1 MLLLICVVPL
11 TILLAYLLIMTNKIS
26 SEYDGIVR
34 RITKANAYNINF
46 KEDMDYV
53 MYIIVV
59 NSERAEELVDTEQPH
74 RMIQAAREVFGELYE
89 EADSEYAANRL
100 SSILKSLDTLED
112 RVEEIEKDALVTGL
126 YETNMER
133 LDLNIRVLTELIQE
147 QIQYYIYYETTNME
161 ELRMG
166 IRADVESAITA
177 ITVIL
182 VLILLGAWMVSR
194 RIVRGITEPIQRLCE
209 AAQAA
214 GSGDF
219 AIRAQDEEL
228 DELSVL
234 NSSFN
239 QMVEEIGHLVEDIRV
254 EELNLRAAELR
265 VLQEQINP
273 HFLYNTLDNIIWLA
287 ESKDTEQVVR
297 MVSSLSSFF
306 RTTLSKG
313 REFITV
319 KEEEQHIRSYLEIQ
333 QFRYRD
339 ILEYEIAI
347 PEELYEYEII
357 KLTLQPLVE
366 NALYHGIKNKRGGG
380 HIRVCGALCQDV
392 MIFKVQ
398 DDGIGMDGAR
408 LAQVCAMLRDG
419 EQEPEP
425 EETGGFGLF
434 NVNQR
439 IQLNYGREYGL
450 KIQSTYGQGTEIW
463 VRIPCRA
470 EKIKRKRN
478 ISKKITPF
486 EENTAKL

>member
-313 REFITV
+313 R
-319 KEEEQHIRSYLEIQ
+319 

-380 HIRVCGALCQDV
+380 HIRVSGALCQDV

-419 EQEPEP
+419 EQGPEQ

>member
-214 GSGDF
+214 
-219 AIRAQDEEL
+219 
-228 DELSVL
+228 
-234 NSSFN
+234 
-239 QMVEEIGHLVEDIRV
+239 EIGHLVEDIRV

-380 HIRVCGALCQDV
+380 HIRVSGALCQDV

-419 EQEPEP
+419 EQEPEQ